1 MTDQL
6 SDSELSTADLVDR
19 YGDALASI
27 PVQFRSFGRKS
38 RFAGPAVT
46 VKCFEDNALL
56 KSTLA
61 EQPDPSGK
69 VLVVDG
75 GGSLRSAL
83 VGDLIA
89 GIAVQRGWAG
99 LVISGAVR
107 DSVALD
113 QLDLGIKAL
122 GTNPQKSSKTGDGVV
137 NGRSKSAGCGSR
149 PDSPCTL
156 TRTASSSLVHTSA
169 SQRVPI
175 GGNTPRPWRSESPE
189 GTVAR
194 VRLRKSAP
202 RA

>member
-6 SDSELSTADLVDR
+6 PDSDLSTADLVDR

-61 EQPDPSGK
+61 EEPDPAGK

-89 GIAVQRGWAG
+89 GIAVRRGLGRTGHLRRGSGQR
-99 LVISGAVR
+99 R
-107 DSVALD
+107 
-113 QLDLGIKAL
+113 
-122 GTNPQKSSKTGDGVV
+122 
-137 NGRSKSAGCGSR
+137 SR
-149 PDSPCTL
+149 PARPGDKGP
-156 TRTASSSLVHTSA
+156 
-169 SQRVPI
+169 
-175 GGNTPRPWRSESPE
+175 GNQSPE
-189 GTVAR
+189 EHQDRRRSRQQSGRNRRSVDHAR
-194 VRLRKSAP
+194 AD
-202 RA
+202 RAL

>member
-46 VKCFEDNALL
+46 VKCFEDNALV
-56 KSTLA
+56 KSTLL

-137 NGRSKSAGCGSR
+137 NGR
-149 PDSPCTL
+149 
-156 TRTASSSLVHTSA
+156 VE
-169 SQRVPI
+169 I
-175 GGNTPRPWRSESPE
+175 GGVWITPGQTVHSDEDGIVVAGSGDQLRDQVRRGDVQRHSALPGGTSP
-189 GTVAR
+189 GR
-194 VRLRKSAP
+194 VRDDR
-202 RA
+202 

>member
-1 MTDQL
+1 M
-6 SDSELSTADLVDR
+6 
-19 YGDALASI
+19 
-27 PVQFRSFGRKS
+27 
-38 RFAGPAVT
+38 T

-99 LVISGAVR
+99 LIISGAVR

-113 QLDLGIKAL
+113 LLDLGIKAL
-122 GTNPQKSSKTGDGVV
+122 GTNPRRAARPATVSSTVP
-137 NGRSKSAGCGSR
+137 SKSVGCGSC
-149 PDSPCTL
+149 PDRLHSDEDGIVVVGSGDQL
-156 TRTASSSLVHTSA
+156 RDQVRRGDVHPHPA
-169 SQRVPI
+169 
-175 GGNTPRPWRSESPE
+175 
-189 GTVAR
+189 
-194 VRLRKSAP
+194 
-202 RA
+202 